1 MKNLLRWMKTA
12 YGLNTVGVI
21 VGLLGFAAAMTPSL
35 LPRPPLFTG
44 VLAASGFMLG
54 YGAGIAIYKLY
65 YWTLDKPP
73 PDAGRH
79 TPGLLLY
86 LVAAVVLVTGIIL
99 SQVWQ
104 NQVRE
109 LIGVERADGIALVG
123 ILVYFA
129 FLSTL
134 VLLVARGVRKVYRLT
149 RARVGRF
156 SHVPR
161 RLATILSL
169 IIATVVIV
177 AVIDGAVLDN
187 VHSWLDARFAAINLR
202 TNEGVEKPVSAP

>member
-1 MKNLLRWMKTA
+1 MKNLLRWIKTA

-21 VGLLGFAAAMTPSL
+21 AGLLGFAAAMTPSL

-73 PDAGRH
+73 PGDGRH

-86 LVAAVVLVTGIIL
+86 LFAAAVLVTGIIL

-109 LIGVERADGIALVG
+109 LIGVERADGIALV
-123 ILVYFA
+123 
-129 FLSTL
+129 
-134 VLLVARGVRKVYRLT
+134 
-149 RARVGRF
+149 
-156 SHVPR
+156 
-161 RLATILSL
+161 
-169 IIATVVIV
+169 
-177 AVIDGAVLDN
+177 
-187 VHSWLDARFAAINLR
+187 
-202 TNEGVEKPVSAP
+202 